1 MLVSVDHLDTDH
13 ITSEPEQHS
22 PLEGDTEQ
30 DTAPPPLGSHQRGRD
45 TSLPTDMALLTLSR
59 LLLF

>member
-45 TSLPTDMALLTLSR
+45 TSLDPN
-59 LLLF
+59 